1 MAEPA
6 IKENLAKNELNT
18 IVRSTDV
25 MTGGNNRHRML
36 YFQLKRSIKNAQS
49 IDMIVSFLM
58 ESGVRMILDDLRL
71 AVDRGIKIRLLT
83 GNYLGITQPSA
94 LYLIKKEF
102 GNKIDLRF
110 YNEKERSFHP
120 KSYFFHYE
128 NFSEIYI
135 GSSNISRSALT
146 SGIEWNYKFSTNEDP
161 DNFKEFYD
169 TFVDLFTKHSI
180 EIDDA
185 ELSRYAKNW
194 HRPAVLK
201 DLERYDDE
209 EEEEVNVVP
218 IFQPRGV
225 QIEALCALDGC
236 RQEGIKKALVQAAT
250 GIGKTYIAAFDSV
263 PYNRIL
269 FVAHREEILK
279 QAANAFIN
287 VRGVNNCGF
296 FTGKEKENNR
306 PLIFASVATLGRAEY
321 LNEAYFPVN
330 YFDYI
335 IIDEVHH
342 AVNKQYMNIIN
353 YFTPKFLLGLTATPE
368 RLDNRDVYSI
378 FDYNVPYEISLQD
391 GINRGVLVPFHY
403 YGIYDEIDYSA
414 MQYVSGRYLEAD
426 LNEAYIGNEQRNNL
440 IYKHY
445 RKYRSI
451 RSLGFCCSR
460 KHAEA
465 MARDFSRRGIK
476 SVAVY
481 SNSDGEFSE
490 ERDIAINKLRKA
502 EINIIFSVDMF
513 NEGVDI
519 PEVDMVMF
527 LRPTE
532 SPVVFLQQLG
542 RGLRKAKNKE
552 YLTVIDFIGNYKK
565 IEKIPQWLSGNKIS
579 ERKAAY
585 SGDLD
590 YPDYCIV
597 DFDTKVIDLFE
608 HIEKRNRNIKTIVQ
622 EEYYRVKE
630 HLQHRPSRVELFLQ
644 MDHDI
649 FCLCKSKQHNPFN
662 DYMKFLD
669 DMNELDQDEKQ
680 LYGCIAGDF
689 LNHVETTNMTRIY
702 KMPIL
707 AAFCGDENFRMELT
721 DDDLLS
727 VWKNFFKVNNNWRD
741 LPNVANLDEYN
752 RISDKMHMNN
762 IKKNP
767 VKYLIS
773 SGKGFF
779 VTSGRSTIAVRKE
792 LAPYTKDKIFMNHYR
807 DIISYRTMEYYK
819 KKYDSTSTK

>member
-120 KSYFFHYE
+120 KSYFFHYK
-128 NFSEIYI
+128 NSSEIYI

-194 HRPAVLK
+194 HKPAVLK
-201 DLERYDDE
+201 DLEHYDAE
-209 EEEEVNVVP
+209 EEINVIP

-225 QIEALCALDGC
+225 QIEALYALDRC
-236 RQEGIKKALVQAAT
+236 RQDGLAKALVQAAT

-269 FVAHREEILK
+269 FVAHREEILR
-279 QAANAFIN
+279 QAAHTFRN

-296 FTGKEKENNR
+296 FTGKEKDNNR
-306 PLIFASVATLGRAEY
+306 PLIFASVATLGRIEY
-321 LNEAYFPVN
+321 LNETYFPTN

-403 YGIYDEIDYSA
+403 YGIYDEIDYST

-426 LNEAYIGNEQRNNL
+426 LNSAYIGNEQRNSL
-440 IYKHY
+440 IYKWY
-445 RKYRSI
+445 RKYRSL
-451 RSLGFCCSR
+451 RALGFCCSR
-460 KHAEA
+460 RHAEA
-465 MARDFSRRGIK
+465 MAMDFSRRGIK

-481 SNSDGEFSE
+481 SNANGNFSE
-490 ERDIAINKLRKA
+490 DRDVAINKLRKS
-502 EINIIFSVDMF
+502 EIKVIFSVDMF

-519 PEVDMVMF
+519 PEIDMVMF

-532 SPVVFLQQLG
+532 SPTIFLQQLG

-552 YLTVIDFIGNYKK
+552 YLTVLDFIGNYKK
-565 IEKIPQWLSGNKIS
+565 IEKIPQWLSGRATTSRIIDTINEI
-579 ERKAAY
+579 E
-585 SGDLD
+585 

-597 DFDTKVIDLFE
+597 DFDTKVIDIFE
-608 HIEKRNRNIKTIVQ
+608 HLETSDRNVKAILVN
-622 EEYYRVKE
+622 EYYRVKE
-630 HLQHRPSRVELFLQ
+630 LLSHRPSRVELFIH
-644 MDHDI
+644 MDYDI
-649 FCLCKSKQHNPFN
+649 FCLCKSKKQNPFGN
-662 DYMKFLD
+662 YMKFLD
-669 DMNELDQDEKQ
+669 TIGELEPEEKSI
-680 LYGCIAGDF
+680 YNCVAGDF
-689 LNHVETTNMTRIY
+689 LNLIENTSMTRIY
-702 KMPIL
+702 KMPVLQSFING
-707 AAFCGDENFRMELT
+707 AEFRT
-721 DDDLLS
+721 GVSGDDLLNR
-727 VWKNFFKVNNNWRD
+727 WKNFFEYNNNWRD
-741 LPNVANLDEYN
+741 LPNIATLEDYHH
-752 RISDKMHMNN
+752 ITDKEHITN

-767 VKYLIS
+767 VKYLIA

-779 VTSGRSTIAVRKE
+779 ISSDDYVIAICKE
-792 LAPYTKDKIFMNHYR
+792 LAPYTENKTFVHHYC

-819 KKYDSTSTK
+819 KKYDSMSAN